1 MFPCLVV
8 IRLTR
13 SIDLKLLLVHHNKTL
28 FPACFSPWL
37 GMGKLV
43 CGQSRY
49 VKDSMSFKH
58 NGKNQDIFTSLV
70 N

>member
-28 FPACFSPWL
+28 FPACFSMAGDGQVGVWAEQ
-37 GMGKLV
+37 V
-43 CGQSRY
+43 CQR
-49 VKDSMSFKH
+49 
-58 NGKNQDIFTSLV
+58 
-70 N
+70 